1 MASGVLCRFVGRWGW
16 RTAFGGVVAAL
27 AMAAPAAAQD
37 VGPYVALGDSYTSA
51 PFVLYPTG
59 EPIGCGRSDHNY
71 PHLVARAV
79 KPSSFTDV
87 SCGSATTDD
96 MTGSQSVP
104 LNGTNPPQFN
114 ALNANVSVVTI
125 GIGGNDVGLTGI
137 ATTCAEL
144 DLTRPTGSAC
154 RDEFTTDGD
163 EVGKRIAAA
172 APKIAA
178 ALQGIH
184 ARAPGA
190 RVLVIGYPDA
200 LPPDGKGCWPVVPLS
215 PADAS
220 WFDEQM
226 RRMNQM
232 LAEQA
237 AANGAEY
244 IDVYT
249 SSIGHDACK
258 LPGVKWLEGLV
269 PTAPA
274 FPEHPNAMGE
284 VNMARQVIGAID
296 PAAQIPPPKPLN
308 LLPLDSPIP
317 NWQVG

>member
-1 MASGVLCRFVGRWGW
+1 MRRRGRRRACG
-16 RTAFGGVVAAL
+16 ALVAAIL
-27 AMAAPAAAQD
+27 LAAPGAAQA

-59 EPIGCGRSDHNY
+59 DPIGCGRSDHNY

-79 KPSSFTDV
+79 KPTSFTDV

-104 LNGTNPPQFN
+104 LNGTNRPQFD
-114 ALNANVSVVTI
+114 ALSPDASLVTI
-125 GIGGNDVGLTGI
+125 GIGGNDVGLTGV
-137 ATTCAEL
+137 ATTCGQM

-154 RDEFTTDGD
+154 RDHYTANGD
-163 EVGKRIAAA
+163 EVGDRIAAA

-178 ALQGIH
+178 VLQGIH
-184 ARAPGA
+184 ARAPSA
-190 RVLVIGYPDA
+190 RVLLVGYPDA
-200 LPPDGKGCWPVVPLS
+200 LPPNGVGCWPLVPLS

-220 WFDEQM
+220 WFDGQM
-226 RRMNQM
+226 RRTNQM
-232 LAEQA
+232 LADEA
-237 AANGAEY
+237 VANGAEY

-249 SSIGHDACK
+249 PSVGHDSCK

-284 VNMARQVIGAID
+284 VNMARQVIGAVN
-296 PAAQIPPPKPLN
+296 PSAQISPPNPLN
-308 LLPLDSPIP
+308 LLPLDSPVP
-317 NWQVG
+317 NWQVSR